1 MRLPIMSKEKAIIV
15 DLDGT
20 LVDIEHRVSF
30 ITQDPPD
37 WQSFMEKLPNDVVN
51 NWCHELLQAIS
62 SRGYKIII
70 MTARGERYA
79 GLSKKWLDDHHIK
92 YDEYYSRKS
101 KDRRDD
107 AIVKKE
113 IYLEKVKNH
122 YDVLFVLEDRLSVV
136 KMWRDELGLI
146 TLQPDW
152 GDF

>member
-1 MRLPIMSKEKAIIV
+1 
-15 DLDGT
+15 
-20 LVDIEHRVSF
+20 
-30 ITQDPPD
+30 
-37 WQSFMEKLPNDVVN
+37 
-51 NWCHELLQAIS
+51 
-62 SRGYKIII
+62 